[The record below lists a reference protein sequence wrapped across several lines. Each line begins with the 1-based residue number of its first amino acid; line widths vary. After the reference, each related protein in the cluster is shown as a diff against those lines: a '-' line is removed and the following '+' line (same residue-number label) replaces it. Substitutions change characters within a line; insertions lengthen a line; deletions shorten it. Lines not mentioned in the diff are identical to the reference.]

1 MGDLCPGS
9 ETSTALYPDHAK
21 TTPWSLWDIRITRRS
36 TISWNNVW
44 WLKICKTWW
53 QTHWKNG
60 EWLLQGVLCTAKKTC
75 IWRYTTPAAQQ
86 LAVAA
91 LHSRQCSTH
100 SQWWSALCSFHA
112 SAEHPDPGY
121 PRPIARARAISIYPR
136 STNASWVRGHPQT
149 RNRAC
154 PSWIRRRTRDLA
166 VLFASHLPSAK
177 EELEDGSPN
186 SLV

>member
-1 MGDLCPGS
+1 MSGCCKGCCVQPKKPVFGGTQHLLHNSLQLRRCIRASAARIPNDL
-9 ETSTALYPDHAK
+9 HF
-21 TTPWSLWDIRITRRS
+21 
-36 TISWNNVW
+36 
-44 WLKICKTWW
+44 
-53 QTHWKNG
+53 
-60 EWLLQGVLCTAKKTC
+60 
-75 IWRYTTPAAQQ
+75 
-86 LAVAA
+86 AV
-91 LHSRQCSTH
+91 SC
-100 SQWWSALCSFHA
+100 A

-121 PRPIARARAISIYPR
+121 PRPIARARAIYPRSR